1 MLITGGIIMQYL
13 TDDLVKLA
21 KRDNNN
27 IRPYIYV
34 NPIQGKH
41 IPTNPDDTMNMCR
54 TLANMVNV
62 AYPSD
67 RLFVIGFAETAT
79 GIAAGTCRYLKNV
92 SFYQN
97 TTREHLDSEE
107 YLYFTESH
115 SHATDQTLRIAKIE
129 DCLRSV
135 DRILFIDD
143 EVTTGNTICKL
154 AEIIREKYGVREL
167 KYSIVSI
174 LNSMTNLRVNQL
186 EDDGIE
192 CLFISDLPFEYKKDS
207 IDCIA
212 YEKDRDV
219 LIEND
224 EELPINCLE
233 FETKV
238 NVRNTVPFDDYEKE
252 TDRFISVIENKIN
265 YERYETLLVL
275 GTEEFMYP
283 AIRLGEALK
292 RDGAAKTV
300 KVHATTRS
308 PIIASGTEGYP
319 LNYRYQIRSVYD
331 KTRNTYIY
339 NLEQYD
345 KVIIVTDTPDIAEG
359 ISDLV
364 SALKRVGN
372 TDILISRWLYSNNR
386 DL

>member
-1 MLITGGIIMQYL
+1 MQYS

-41 IPTNPDDTMNMCR
+41 IPTNPEDTMEMCQ

-79 GIAAGTCRYLKNV
+79 GIAAGICHYLKNAT
-92 SFYQN
+92 FYQN
-97 TTREHLDSEE
+97 TTRELLDSEE

-115 SHATDQTLRIAKIE
+115 SHATDQMLRINKTA
-129 DCLRSV
+129 DCLKNV

-154 AEIIREKYGVREL
+154 AEIIREKYGVEEI

-186 EDDGIE
+186 EDDGLE

-207 IDCIA
+207 IDGIS

-219 LIEND
+219 LIRND
-224 EELPINCLE
+224 EELHFNCLE

-238 NVRNTVPFDDYEKE
+238 NVRSTVSFDDYERE
-252 TDRFISVIENKIN
+252 TNRFVSEIENKIS
-265 YERYETLLVL
+265 YERYESLLVL
-275 GTEEFMYP
+275 GTEECMYP

-292 RDGAAKTV
+292 RDGAAETV

-308 PIIASGTEGYP
+308 PIIASGAEGYP
-319 LNYRYQIRSVYD
+319 LNIRYQIRSVYD

-339 NLEQYD
+339 NLKQYD
-345 KVIIVTDTPDIAEG
+345 KVIVVTDTPDIGEG
-359 ISDLV
+359 MCDLV
-364 SALKRVGN
+364 SALERVGN
-372 TDILISRWLYSNNR
+372 TDILISRWLYS
-386 DL
+386 